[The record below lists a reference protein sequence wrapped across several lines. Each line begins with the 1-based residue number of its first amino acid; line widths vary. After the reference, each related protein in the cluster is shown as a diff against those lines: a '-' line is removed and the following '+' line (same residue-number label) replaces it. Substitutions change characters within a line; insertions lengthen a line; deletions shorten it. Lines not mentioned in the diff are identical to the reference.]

1 MFRCLCSFELPW
13 DQNPFLMIGCWRFIL
28 KFDSFFSWCVIDAD
42 FRFFLNLTF
51 HIALMNLCV
60 IIFRFRGGRSFVGW
74 HICEKLGIRTG
85 QNAGDGHQW
94 WDAGQESSYLDGR
107 RHSSSHRTYILRVG
121 RNGRLHQL
129 MSTQSQAIDGY
140 LPHRDL
146 PLIKI

>member
-1 MFRCLCSFELPW
+1 MMTMYFKIWFV
-13 DQNPFLMIGCWRFIL
+13 FLLVRHRRWFQIL
-28 KFDSFFSWCVIDAD
+28 LILDVSYC
-42 FRFFLNLTF
+42 
-51 HIALMNLCV
+51 LMNLCV

-94 WDAGQESSYLDGR
+94 RDAGQESSYLDGR

-129 MSTQSQAIDGY
+129 MSTQSQAINGY

-146 PLIKI
+146 PLVKIWNLVCNLCQITLLIHETT